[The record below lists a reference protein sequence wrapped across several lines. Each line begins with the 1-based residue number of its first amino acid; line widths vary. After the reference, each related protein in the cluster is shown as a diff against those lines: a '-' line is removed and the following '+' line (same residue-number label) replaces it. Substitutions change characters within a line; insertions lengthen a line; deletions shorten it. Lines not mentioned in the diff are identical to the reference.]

1 MTDNNPG
8 FSLSAVVPAF
18 NEAAVIERFLHALR
32 DTLTAITPTFEI
44 IVVDDGS
51 SDDTAAIVERVGMSL
66 NLTLLKF
73 SRNFGKEAALT
84 AGLAQARGDAVLIID
99 ADFQDPLE
107 LVPQLV
113 ARWRDGYDMVYGVRR
128 ERGEESWL
136 RRAGTRWFYRM
147 MAVGTKVDVPP
158 YAQDFRVL
166 DRKVVDAINRLPERN
181 RFMKGLY
188 AWVGFRSIGI
198 EYKHAER
205 AGGASSF
212 GWRRL
217 ARLALTG
224 LTAFSNLPLR
234 VWGAAGMLIALG
246 AIGYGL
252 VIAVR
257 TLVFGNP
264 VAGFTT
270 LAVSIMFFS
279 GVQLLSIGIIGEYL
293 GRVYEETKGRPTFLI
308 ERIVDRSPLRS
319 QGDVRLP
326 TEPHA

>member
-1 MTDNNPG
+1 MT
-8 FSLSAVVPAF
+8 FALSAVVPAH
-18 NEAAVIERFLHALR
+18 NEAAVIERFLHALH
-32 DTLTAITPTFEI
+32 DTLAAITPRFEI
-44 IVVDDGS
+44 ILIDDGS
-51 SDDTAAIVERVGMSL
+51 RDNTAAIVEKLAPALR
-66 NLTLLKF
+66 LTLLRL

-84 AGLAQARGDAVLIID
+84 AGLAHARGDAVLIID

-107 LVPQLV
+107 LVPQMV
-113 ARWRDGYDMVYGVRR
+113 ARWREGFDMVYGVRR

-136 RRAGTRWFYRM
+136 RRAGTRWFYRLLRI
-147 MAVGTKVDVPP
+147 GNRVDVPP
-158 YAQDFRVL
+158 YAQDFRLL

-188 AWVGFRSIGI
+188 AWVGFKSIGI
-198 EYKHAER
+198 EYRHAPRE
-205 AGGASSF
+205 GGTSSF
-212 GWRRL
+212 GLRRL
-217 ARLALTG
+217 LHLALTG

-234 VWGAAGMLIALG
+234 VWGAIGTVVALF

-264 VAGFTT
+264 VPGFTT

-293 GRVYEETKGRPTFLI
+293 GRVYEEAKARPIYLI
-308 ERIVDRSPLRS
+308 DRCVDCSPLRGTE
-319 QGDVRLP
+319 GDVAQHTSLRAP
-326 TEPHA
+326 S